1 MQYLQNREEDHTI
14 NRHCEEDFTYLLE
27 KIHAEKGWDFRHYKK
42 GTLKRRIPMRLNA
55 ANALS
60 HKDYCFILDSDRNE
74 YDRLLSA
81 LTIKVSHFFRDQE
94 VFHLL
99 KELISSSTLP
109 EEGLRAWSC
118 GCAHGEEAYS
128 LGILLAESL
137 GIKKAESARIFATDI
152 DPIALDAARKGIFCE
167 ESTQNVAP
175 NLREAYFST
184 TERRYQLAPQIRHLV
199 RFGELDI
206 VKGTPLSR
214 IDILFCRN
222 LLIYFEKSLQEKV
235 LEKLDFA
242 LKPGGLLVLGKD
254 EALPHPFLSRYA
266 EIEER
271 SRVYRK
277 KHEQIF

>member
-1 MQYLQNREEDHTI
+1 MAF
-14 NRHCEEDFTYLLE
+14 RHCEEGFTYLLE

-55 ANALS
+55 FNALS
-60 HKDYCFILDSDRNE
+60 YNDYCSILDSDRNE

-81 LTIKVSHFFRDQE
+81 LTIKVSHFFREPE
-94 VFHLL
+94 VFHIL
-99 KELISSSTLP
+99 KGLISSSTLL
-109 EEGLRAWSC
+109 EEGLKAWSC

-128 LGILLAESL
+128 LGILLTESL

-152 DPIALDAARKGIFCE
+152 DSTALDTARKGIY
-167 ESTQNVAP
+167 SDDSMQNVAS
-175 NLREAYFST
+175 NHRETYFSGIGT
-184 TERRYQLAPQIRHLV
+184 GYKLAPQIRHLV

-206 VKGTPLSR
+206 VKGTPFSR

-222 LLIYFEKSLQEKV
+222 LLIYFEKALQEKV

-242 LKPGGLLVLGKD
+242 LKPGGLLILGKD
-254 EALPHPFLSRYA
+254 EVLPHPFLSRYT
-266 EIEER
+266 EIEKR

-277 KHEQIF
+277 KS